1 MFQDMMADMNA
12 TIIKRL
18 RTQIQGV
25 DQRNTNNRAVVKNM
39 KTSHQDTTGMGFL
52 GGQAQPNKNQP
63 QQVRVPMQAGIK
75 HGRNEKIS
83 VRDPS
88 GKTIE
93 IKFKKL
99 KSYLKKGYIQV

>member
-1 MFQDMMADMNA
+1 
-12 TIIKRL
+12 
-18 RTQIQGV
+18 
-25 DQRNTNNRAVVKNM
+25 
-39 KTSHQDTTGMGFL
+39 
-52 GGQAQPNKNQP
+52 
-63 QQVRVPMQAGIK
+63 MQAGIK

-99 KSYLKKGYIQV
+99 ESYLKKGYIQV